1 MVMKRK
7 PRERRSAGAT
17 PEEKVERPVVSPLGQ
32 VFTSAQVAQMLQIS
46 LATVQRAIR
55 AGKLKAH
62 RVGRVYRLNEADM
75 RAWWETLSTTST
87 EGTRDG

>member
-1 MVMKRK
+1 MVKKRK
-7 PRERRSAGAT
+7 LRESRRAGAI
-17 PEEKVERPVVSPLGQ
+17 PEEKVERPVVSPVGQ

>member
-1 MVMKRK
+1 MKRK
-7 PRERRSAGAT
+7 PRECRSAGAT
-17 PEEKVERPVVSPLGQ
+17 PAEKVERPLVSPLGQ

-62 RVGRVYRLNEADM
+62 RVGRVYRVNEADM
-75 RAWWETLSTTST
+75 RVWWETLSTTST
-87 EGTRDG
+87 EDARDA